1 MIVSI
6 TLILII
12 IFYFLYLKNIGGMGK
27 YVKTLSN
34 KKRGLSCY
42 LCNLD
47 FQIPIPDEGLK
58 ICKCCERDQQIKLL
72 LKPLKYKYSLFEK
85 LFFHEKFENFS
96 FIFILAALLLVIS
109 NIIFIFFHTKLG
121 FDPNWLFSVYWLLMI
136 YRVNI
141 VMRSKL
147 KISTNRTFLEK
158 IWYTITR

>member
-12 IFYFLYLKNIGGMGK
+12 IFYFFYLKNIGGMGK
-27 YVKTLSN
+27 YIKTLSN

-47 FQIPIPDEGLK
+47 LINSPIFQIPIPNEGLK

-96 FIFILAALLLVIS
+96 
-109 NIIFIFFHTKLG
+109 
-121 FDPNWLFSVYWLLMI
+121 
-136 YRVNI
+136 
-141 VMRSKL
+141 
-147 KISTNRTFLEK
+147 
-158 IWYTITR
+158 